1 VHLNSILQRNLPVA
15 LAVIF
20 LSMATGC
27 ALTHPTE
34 PFRPPTVHRWDFS
47 EEPPAPAPL
56 ALPAG
61 PLDLPQAI
69 RIALANNPDIA
80 AVGWDEKS
88 AQAQY
93 DAAFGERLP
102 SLKAVGGYA
111 NYNDDQRLIPA
122 RYNGEPGVFS
132 DNIGAA
138 DLVLIL
144 PLFTGGR
151 LINQVKAADLL
162 YKAAG
167 QRLAR
172 SRQELTFNV
181 SSVFFSILAQQKVV
195 ESLEFSRRVLEE
207 NIKRVDALIAAQK
220 AAKVDRLRTE
230 VRLAD
235 IQQRWV
241 REGNTMAVQYRV
253 LANLLGLAGD
263 PNNPP
268 SIQGELA
275 SDKQA
280 SIPDCETAFAS
291 ARSHRGDYLAARST
305 LEAQA
310 RNVDAAR
317 AGHLPTVSLVG
328 SYGERWALGSTTGP
342 PRGGG
347 DDSEDVGRI
356 GVVVEFP
363 LFEGG
368 RVEARIRDQRSKLAA
383 AQERLRKLDLQIC
396 LETETALLNIQSSR
410 ERIDATQKAVEQAK
424 ESLRIEG
431 LKYDAGKGAI
441 LDVLD
446 AQSALLDSQVNYYR
460 ALTDFQTA
468 LAQLRFATG
477 EEA

>member
-1 VHLNSILQRNLPVA
+1 MNPTLQKKRFVVFA
-15 LAVIF
+15 LIF

-27 ALTHPTE
+27 ALTHPTD
-34 PFRPPTVHRWDFS
+34 PFRPPTIHRWDFS
-47 EEPPAPAPL
+47 KEPSTPLPL
-56 ALPAG
+56 ALPVG

-80 AVGWDEKS
+80 AGGWDEKS
-88 AQAQY
+88 TQAQY

-111 NYNDDQRLIPA
+111 HYNDDQRLIPT
-122 RYNGEPGVFS
+122 RYNGELGVFS
-132 DNIGAA
+132 DDIAAA
-138 DLVLIL
+138 DLVLTL

-167 QRLAR
+167 HRLAR

-181 SSVFFSILAQQKVV
+181 SSVFFSILAQQRVV

-207 NIKRVDALIAAQK
+207 NIRRVDALIAAQK

-241 REGNTMAVQYRV
+241 RERNVMAIQYHV
-253 LANLLGLAGD
+253 LANLLGLGGA
-263 PNNPP
+263 PNDPP

-275 SDKQA
+275 SNQQV
-280 SIPDCETAFAS
+280 STPDYETALAL
-291 ARSHRGDYLAARST
+291 ARSRRGDYLAARST
-305 LEAQA
+305 IESQA
-310 RNVDAAR
+310 RSVDAAR

-328 SYGERWALGSTTGP
+328 AYGERWALGTTTGP

-356 GVVVEFP
+356 GVVVEIP

-368 RVEARIRDQRSKLAA
+368 RVEARIRDQLFKLAA
-383 AQERLRKLDLQIC
+383 AQERLRKLELQIR
-396 LETETALLNIQSSR
+396 LETETALLNIRSSQ
-410 ERIDATQKAVEQAK
+410 ERIDATQKSVDQAM

-460 ALTDFQTA
+460 ALTDFHTA

-477 EEA
+477 EES

>member
-1 VHLNSILQRNLPVA
+1 LNPILQRKRLVA

-27 ALTHPTE
+27 ALTHPTD
-34 PFRPPTVHRWDFS
+34 PFRPPAIHRWNVS
-47 EEPPAPAPL
+47 EQPPAPPPL
-56 ALPAG
+56 SLPAG
-61 PLDLPQAI
+61 PLDLPQSI

-80 AVGWDEKS
+80 AAGWDEKS

-93 DAAFGERLP
+93 DTAFGERLP

-111 NYNDDQRLIPA
+111 HYNDDQRLIPT
-122 RYNGEPGVFS
+122 RYNGEPGVFG
-132 DNIGAA
+132 DDIAAA
-138 DLVLIL
+138 DLVLTL

-181 SSVFFSILAQQKVV
+181 SSVFFSILAQQRVV
-195 ESLEFSRRVLEE
+195 ESLEFSRRVLDE

-241 REGNTMAVQYRV
+241 RERNVMAIQYRV
-253 LANLLGLAGD
+253 LANLLGFAGA
-263 PNNPP
+263 PNDPP
-268 SIQGELA
+268 SVQGELA
-275 SDKQA
+275 PGPQVD
-280 SIPDCETAFAS
+280 IPDCETAFAS
-291 ARSHRGDYLAARST
+291 ARSRRGDYLAARST

-317 AGHLPTVSLVG
+317 AGHLPTVSLQG
-328 SYGERWALGSTTGP
+328 AYGERWALGGTTGP
-342 PRGGG
+342 PRGGV

-356 GVVVEFP
+356 GVVVEIP

-368 RVEARIRDQRSKLAA
+368 RVEARIRDQLSKLAA
-383 AQERLRKLDLQIC
+383 AQERLRKLELQIC

-410 ERIDATQKAVEQAK
+410 ERIDATQKAVDQAM

-460 ALTDFQTA
+460 ALTDFHTA

-477 EEA
+477 EES

>member
-1 VHLNSILQRNLPVA
+1 MNPILQIKLPIA

-27 ALTHPTE
+27 ALTHPTD
-34 PFRPPTVHRWDFS
+34 PFRPPTIHRWDFS
-47 EEPPAPAPL
+47 KEPSTPPPL
-56 ALPAG
+56 ALPDG
-61 PLDLPQAI
+61 PLDLPQAV
-69 RIALANNPDIA
+69 RIALANNPDIGA
-80 AVGWDEKS
+80 AGWDEKS
-88 AQAQY
+88 AQARY
-93 DAAFGERLP
+93 DAALGERLP

-111 NYNDDQRLIPA
+111 LYNNDQRLVPT
-122 RYNGEPGVFS
+122 RYNGEPGVFG
-132 DNIGAA
+132 DEIAAA
-138 DLVLIL
+138 DLVLSL

-151 LINQVKAADLL
+151 LINQVRAADLL
-162 YKAAG
+162 YQAAG

-195 ESLEFSRRVLEE
+195 ESLEFLRRVLEE

-241 REGNTMAVQYRV
+241 RESNTMAVQYRV
-253 LANLLGLAGD
+253 FANILGLAGT
-263 PNNPP
+263 PNDLP
-268 SIQGELA
+268 SIRGDLA
-275 SDKQA
+275 ADPQVE
-280 SIPDCETAFAS
+280 IPDCETAFAS
-291 ARSHRGDYLAARST
+291 ARSRRGDYLAART
-305 LEAQA
+305 ALEAQA

-317 AGHLPTVSLVG
+317 AGHLPTVSLLG
-328 SYGERWALGSTTGP
+328 SYGERWALGQTTGP

-356 GVVVEFP
+356 GVVVEIP

-368 RVEARIRDQRSKLAA
+368 RVEARIRDQLSKLAA
-383 AQERLRKLDLQIC
+383 DQNRLKKLDLQLC
-396 LETETALLNIQSSR
+396 LDTETAILNIQSSR
-410 ERIDATQKAVEQAK
+410 ERIDATQKAVEQAR

-446 AQSALLDSQVNYYR
+446 AERALLDSQANYYR
-460 ALTDFQTA
+460 ALTDFHTA
-468 LAQLRFATG
+468 LAQLRLATG
-477 EEA
+477 GEL

>member
-1 VHLNSILQRNLPVA
+1 MNPTLQKKRFVVFA
-15 LAVIF
+15 LIF

-27 ALTHPTE
+27 ALTHPTD
-34 PFRPPTVHRWDFS
+34 PFRPPAIHRWNIS
-47 EEPPAPAPL
+47 EQPPAPPPL
-56 ALPAG
+56 SLPAG
-61 PLDLPQAI
+61 PLDLPQSI

-80 AVGWDEKS
+80 AAGWDEKS

-93 DAAFGERLP
+93 DTAFGERLP

-111 NYNDDQRLIPA
+111 HYNDDQRLIPT

-132 DNIGAA
+132 DDIAAA
-138 DLVLIL
+138 DLVLTL

-162 YKAAG
+162 NKAAG

-172 SRQELTFNV
+172 SRQDLTFNV
-181 SSVFFSILAQQKVV
+181 SSVYFNILAQQKVV

-207 NIKRVDALIAAQK
+207 NIKRVDALITAQK
-220 AAKVDRLRTE
+220 AARVDRLRTE

-241 REGNTMAVQYRV
+241 RESNTMAVQYRV
-253 LANLLGLAGD
+253 FANLLGLAGA
-263 PNNPP
+263 PNDPP
-268 SIQGELA
+268 SIRGDLTADPQVE
-275 SDKQA
+275 
-280 SIPDCETAFAS
+280 IPDCETAFGL
-291 ARSHRGDYLAARST
+291 ARSRRGDYLAACAA

-310 RNVDAAR
+310 RSVDAAR

-328 SYGERWALGSTTGP
+328 AYGERWALGETTGP

-347 DDSEDVGRI
+347 DDSEIVGRI
-356 GVVVEFP
+356 GVLVEIP

-368 RVEARIRDQRSKLAA
+368 RVEARIRDQLSKLAA
-383 AQERLRKLDLQIC
+383 DQNRLKKLELQMC
-396 LETETALLNIQSSR
+396 LDTETAILNIQSSR
-410 ERIDATQKAVEQAK
+410 ERIDATQKAVEQAM

-446 AQSALLDSQVNYYR
+446 AERALLDSQTNYYR
-460 ALTDFQTA
+460 ALTDFHTA
-468 LAQLRFATG
+468 LAQLRLATG
-477 EEA
+477 GES